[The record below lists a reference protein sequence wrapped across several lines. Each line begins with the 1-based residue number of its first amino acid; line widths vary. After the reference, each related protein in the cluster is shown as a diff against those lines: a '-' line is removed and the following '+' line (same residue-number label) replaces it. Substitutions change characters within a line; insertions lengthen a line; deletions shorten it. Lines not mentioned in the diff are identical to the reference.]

1 MCVKVNEE
9 GQEFGAYMF
18 RRTVPSMHLAPP
30 DVRWM
35 VGVFYSN
42 SDLLYLYIGLFWV
55 ISLVKMYFNYLE

>member
-1 MCVKVNEE
+1 MKVNEE

-35 VGVFYSN
+35 VRVFYSN
-42 SDLLYLYIGLFWV
+42 SDLLYLYFLG
-55 ISLVKMYFNYLE
+55 YFSCKNVF